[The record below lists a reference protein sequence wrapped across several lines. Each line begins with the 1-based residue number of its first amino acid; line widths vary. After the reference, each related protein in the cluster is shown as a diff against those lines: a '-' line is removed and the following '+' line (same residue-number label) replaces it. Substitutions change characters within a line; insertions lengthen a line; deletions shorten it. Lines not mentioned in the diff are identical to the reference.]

1 MFDALSDRL
10 ERISTRLRSRGRISD
25 ADLDEALGEIRTA
38 LLEADVELTVA
49 RRFCDGIRLRVS
61 TESLSK
67 SLTPG
72 QQVIRAVHEE
82 LIGVLGGETLKLTYA
97 SRPPTVVLMAGL
109 QGSGK
114 TTTSAK
120 LALWW
125 KQQGRN
131 PLLVGADLQRP
142 AAVEQLR
149 VLGQQAGVTV
159 FSEPTDPVACAR
171 AGLEEARRLGRDV
184 CIIDTAG
191 RLTIDAELMEQIRAI
206 SAATT
211 PHYTFLVI
219 DAMIG
224 QDAVATAKAFHD
236 ALELSGVILT
246 KLDGDARGGAAL
258 SVKGVVGRPIAFA
271 STGERLGDFDL
282 FHPDR
287 MADRIL
293 GMGDVLSLIEQAE
306 RTMDSDEV
314 AKSASRL
321 MQGHFTLEDFLS
333 QLRQVKKM
341 GSLGGL
347 MRLMP
352 GMSKEMRQAAGQID
366 DGEVAKVEAIVC
378 SMTPAERDDVALLD
392 GSRRSRVARGSGTS
406 VQDVNALLKQFK
418 EMQKMMKGMASGN
431 MPNLPGMP
439 SMPGMSGRAARK
451 LAQQAAGAGQ
461 SGAPAEV
468 DFDMLSQ
475 LMGDG
480 GELPSEVPGL
490 PPVAP
495 ARPGADREQGHQ
507 EKEEGWPRHPAER
520 PVAPPS
526 GRMEDRVR
534 PRSSPGGPKI
544 QWRNQFVAVKL
555 RLVRMGKK
563 KQPTYRVVAA
573 DSRSPRDGRFLE
585 ILGTY
590 APRGASTAEPEAVV
604 QIDNDKAVKWLVN
617 GAQPT
622 ERVERL
628 LKTSGAWD
636 EFAAARAK

>member
-10 ERISTRLRSRGRISD
+10 ERISTRLRGKGRISE
-25 ADLDEALGEIRTA
+25 ADLDEALAEIRTA
-38 LLEADVELTVA
+38 LLEADVELSVA

-61 TESLSK
+61 AEALSK

-82 LIGVLGGETLKLTYA
+82 LIGVLGGEALKISYA

-114 TTTSAK
+114 TSASAK

-149 VLGQQAGVTV
+149 ILGEQAGVTV
-159 FSEPTDPVACAR
+159 FSEPTTPVACAK
-171 AGLEEARRLGRDV
+171 AGLEEARRLGKDV

-191 RLTIDAELMEQIRAI
+191 RLTIDADLMAEIRGI
-206 SAATT
+206 SDGTD

-224 QDAVATAKAFHD
+224 QDAVATARAFHD
-236 ALELSGVILT
+236 ALSLDAVILS

-258 SVKGVVGRPIAFA
+258 SVKGVVGKPIAFA

-293 GMGDVLSLIEQAE
+293 GMGDMLSLIEQAE
-306 RTMDSDEV
+306 RTMDSTEV
-314 AKSASRL
+314 AKGAARL
-321 MQGHFTLEDFLS
+321 MQGHFTLDDFLS

-347 MRLMP
+347 MKLMP

-378 SMTPAERDDVALLD
+378 SMTPNERNDVNLLD

-406 VQDVNALLKQFK
+406 IQDVNTLLKQFK
-418 EMQKMMKGMASGN
+418 EMQKMMKGMASGA
-431 MPNLPGMP
+431 MPNIPGMP
-439 SMPGMSGRAARK
+439 SMGGLGGKAARR
-451 LAQQAAGAGQ
+451 LAAQAGAAGGSAG
-461 SGAPAEV
+461 P

-475 LMGDG
+475 LMG
-480 GELPSEVPGL
+480 ESAEAPSFPGL
-490 PPVAP
+490 PAAAQ
-495 ARPGADREQGHQ
+495 ARPVVSVNKGT
-507 EKEEGWPRHPAER
+507 
-520 PVAPPS
+520 
-526 GRMEDRVR
+526 
-534 PRSSPGGPKI
+534 
-544 QWRNQFVAVKL
+544 
-555 RLVRMGKK
+555 KK
-563 KQPTYRVVAA
+563 KKKGGRVT
-573 DSRSPRDGRFLE
+573 PPKGR
-585 ILGTY
+585 
-590 APRGASTAEPEAVV
+590 
-604 QIDNDKAVKWLVN
+604 
-617 GAQPT
+617 
-622 ERVERL
+622 
-628 LKTSGAWD
+628 
-636 EFAAARAK
+636 